1 MSLVGVD
8 LAICAFCLCFVRRCD
23 HVEVTVT
30 SYSPPPLVS
39 LRVLFIQTNVPFSP
53 LSIESNR
60 EGEHFTTLP
69 FSSPSAVARR
79 QGQSGPVR
87 TFSID
92 LRPELAAYQAAL
104 FSGLITRRELN
115 AGLSSPI
122 RPSSRP
128 SPARSITAKVV
139 LRSLTIKQYA
149 GLRLPFTTTRTCP
162 AGSSWSRL
170 GSPSPSE
177 NQGSGTTDR

>member
-60 EGEHFTTLP
+60 EGEHYTTLP
-69 FSSPSAVARR
+69 FSSPSVVARR

-104 FSGLITRRELN
+104 FSGFDHTTRIECGTFKSHSTKQQAKPCKKHYRESRFEIFN
-115 AGLSSPI
+115 DKTICRPASPI
-122 RPSSRP
+122 HHNAHLSGGF
-128 SPARSITAKVV
+128 I
-139 LRSLTIKQYA
+139 LE
-149 GLRLPFTTTRTCP
+149 P
-162 AGSSWSRL
+162 AGQPQSF
-170 GSPSPSE
+170 
-177 NQGSGTTDR
+177 